1 MDNLIQR
8 SRRPLFSARTRRLA
22 LSFVAL
28 MALHFSAGTGL
39 AGVEFQTTL
48 PAFTAAATSFS
59 LMGTENWSSAGNAPA
74 AAISDPLAPG
84 VANGPFA
91 TGTSVASGIQVQS
104 NTLGESATNT
114 MPGGGLFYA
123 PMGFAGQSGNKQPS
137 NQVSV
142 NLQNESFDIIFSSVA
157 GKAPRA
163 VSLVPTF
170 YRLGNNTVGS
180 VTIQV
185 YNQANILIGS
195 NIVAN
200 VQDSLESA
208 FIGIT
213 TTGSD
218 VLGRVN
224 LWASTSDA
232 VGADNISV
240 YGSAGG
246 GGGTG
251 AKLFGLQLAGSS
263 FSVRLDAEPGQRFR
277 ILASTDLTT
286 WVPVQTNTLTSASQQ
301 LTLPASGNARFYQAE
316 LLP

>member
-8 SRRPLFSARTRRLA
+8 SRRPLFSARIRSFAVSITALA
-22 LSFVAL
+22 
-28 MALHFSAGTGL
+28 ALHFSVGTGL

-48 PAFTAAATSFS
+48 PAFTSAAAAFS
-59 LMGTENWSSAGNAPA
+59 LMGTENWSSAGNAS
-74 AAISDPLAPG
+74 AIAINDPLAPG

-91 TGTSVASGIQVQS
+91 AGTSVASGIRVQS
-104 NTLGESATNT
+104 NALGEGATNT
-114 MPGGGLFYA
+114 MPGGGLFFS
-123 PMGFAGQSGNKQPS
+123 PTNFTGNSGNKQPS
-137 NQVSV
+137 NQVSG
-142 NLQNESFDIIFSSVA
+142 NLQNESVDIIFSSVA

-170 YRLGNNTVGS
+170 YRLGNSNAGT

-185 YNQANILIGS
+185 YNQTNALIGS

-200 VQDSLESA
+200 VQDALENA

-218 VLGRVN
+218 VLGRVS

-240 YGSAGG
+240 YGSES

-251 AKLFGLQLAGSS
+251 PRLFGPQLTGAS
-263 FSVRLDAEPGQRFR
+263 FSVRLDAEAGQTFR
-277 ILASTDLTT
+277 ILASSDLAT
-286 WVPVQTNTLTSASQQ
+286 WVPVQTNTLVSASQQ
-301 LTLPASGNARFYQAE
+301 LTLPASGSARFYRAE